1 MQRVFYFAQ
10 LLRSSFTLARSGP
23 YKNVVLLVANA
34 LERSSSATYLIFNA
48 QNYLFCHA
56 KRVCVSQLAHRVFL
70 LYRIVEMITF
80 QALARSAKK

>member
-10 LLRSSFTLARSGP
+10 LLRSSFTLARSDL
-23 YKNVVLLVANA
+23 VLQTLWNEVPV
-34 LERSSSATYLIFNA
+34 LYLIFNA

-70 LYRIVEMITF
+70 LSRIVEMITF